1 MMAIVGKQ
9 VWVLVITDL
18 TLQFKNPKRNYTFV
32 ELYVDSK
39 VARKRARDLSNDFRC
54 EGGHAYTSLLF
65 REMASKEAP
74 AFRHGEGRHKV
85 KA

>member
-1 MMAIVGKQ
+1 MMVMAIVGKQ

-65 REMASKEAP
+65 RE
-74 AFRHGEGRHKV
+74 KV